1 MILYAPA
8 KINLHLSV
16 FDKRP
21 DGYHNIETVFERIN
35 ILDKIIISSLPTN
48 ETKILSDHPELPL
61 DRSGLIHR
69 TVDALRD
76 RTGVKRGVEINILK
90 NIPIAAGLGGGSSN
104 AASVLI
110 GLNKM
115 WKLKLKKDE
124 LSDIGKRLGADIP
137 FFLEESSFALAKN
150 IGDVITPLS
159 WKIKLWHLIVSFPVK
174 LFSKDIYEAYSNT
187 PSSDKRERYSKLS
200 VNGKRKVN
208 FDFIKSILKND
219 LEKSVLSSSPIV
231 GEIKNAL
238 KDVYEK
244 SFLVSGSGPSV
255 FGLFEDRKEALR
267 AEKLLRTRLSFI
279 KQKGWRT
286 FVVSTL

>member
-61 DRSGLIHR
+61 NRSGLIHR

-76 RTGVKRGVEINILK
+76 RTGVEKGVEIKILK

-104 AASVLI
+104 AASVLM
-110 GLNKM
+110 GLNKF
-115 WKLKLKKDE
+115 WKLKFKKNE

-150 IGDVITPLS
+150 IDLVIYLLNIIFLELVMGYYFNNFPFFTCLD
-159 WKIKLWHLIVSFPVK
+159 IEDIRLIIHCPCF
-174 LFSKDIYEAYSNT
+174 
-187 PSSDKRERYSKLS
+187 YSKLIS
-200 VNGKRKVN
+200 FPIPFQVYYKFIVIVNK
-208 FDFIKSILKND
+208 
-219 LEKSVLSSSPIV
+219 
-231 GEIKNAL
+231 
-238 KDVYEK
+238 
-244 SFLVSGSGPSV
+244 
-255 FGLFEDRKEALR
+255 
-267 AEKLLRTRLSFI
+267 T
-279 KQKGWRT
+279 
-286 FVVSTL
+286 